1 MKTIDGRKA
10 EVTHSMRYYN
20 NWITLATEYGHPEA
34 AAHHTKADLR
44 KVPNDGDEVTLL
56 TPTFVHDGA
65 MIWVVATESGDKF
78 LYSEKGLRILDEK
91 VTVMKDE
98 LGLQREYREVR
109 RKAKVG
115 EKVRV
120 FGHTLHRL
128 DGIHVVR
135 ETRSN
140 GHIHFDG
147 GGRLP
152 GGYVVLEPT
161 DTILVKGERFRE
173 VERIADEGEHVV
185 IVKESSDNRFKLGEI
200 YEVVA
205 SNKFTYVK
213 HPRGK
218 NVDHGGAYVSSRN
231 YRVLEP
237 LTPAQQTQASEQS
250 DVCELERKSNEQQAQ
265 IDGLTENVANLAR
278 RLSKAELTLHNVGLD
293 VGLVEDGVSEELRTL
308 TDRVAELERGQA
320 PKACE
325 SVVSKTSA
333 RDEIIEKAK
342 TDVAELL
349 SRNHYYV
356 SPYGVWFSTENW
368 VYSIAHKCEF
378 IVDRNKRTVVALI
391 RKSYDKEQVELRG
404 IAKCAPNDVFNVH
417 IGKAIAVRR
426 ALGLEIPQ
434 EYVSAPQPTEPQV
447 GDYVEYGGYVVKVEP
462 SEGVYLYTSGSCA
475 VGSYVARNGRILDDS
490 RDGRYGEVYS
500 V

>member
-10 EVTHSMRYYN
+10 EVTNSMRYYN

-98 LGLQREYREVR
+98 LGLQREYREVK
-109 RKAKVG
+109 RKAKVD
-115 EKVRV
+115 EFVKSRVDNPPVFKVTRSDEFDGSV
-120 FGHTLHRL
+120 CGGA
-128 DGIHVVR
+128 DGIP
-135 ETRSN
+135 TYLKN
-140 GHIHFDG
+140 
-147 GGRLP
+147 
-152 GGYVVLEPT
+152 YVVLEKT
-161 DTILVKGERFRE
+161 DIVLVNGERFRE

-265 IDGLTENVANLAR
+265 IDGLTETVANLAR
-278 RLSKAELTLHNVGLD
+278 
-293 VGLVEDGVSEELRTL
+293 
-308 TDRVAELERGQA
+308 RVAELERGQA

-342 TDVAELL
+342 ADVAELL

-356 SPYGVWFSTENW
+356 SPYGVWFSTENG